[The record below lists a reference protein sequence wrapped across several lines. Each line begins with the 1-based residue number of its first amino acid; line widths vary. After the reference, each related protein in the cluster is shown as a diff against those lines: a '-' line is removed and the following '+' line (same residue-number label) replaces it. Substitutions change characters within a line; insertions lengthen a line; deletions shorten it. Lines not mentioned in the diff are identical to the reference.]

1 MTSANALRSTA
12 HPARNEYSERHLTS
26 LNGYAMVVLAIGLA
40 LFALYRFVSI
50 AEGMSVTEVLLGHVL
65 TGVLSVIAAVL
76 IFAGLYTLQ
85 PNEAALVTLF
95 GRYAGTDR
103 AEGLRWANPFYVK
116 RRISLRARNLNSPAL
131 KVNDKRGNP
140 VEIGAV
146 IIWRVEDTA
155 KARFEVDDVDL
166 YVKRRIS
173 LRARNL
179 NAPALK
185 VNDKRGNPVEIG
197 AVIIWRVEDT
207 AKARFEVDDVD
218 LYVKLQTEAAL
229 RHVASLYAYDEAD
242 SDNAHEIT
250 LRGGLDDV
258 AEALKTELAVRFSSA
273 GVRVSDARLTHLAYA
288 PEIAQ
293 VMLRRQQ
300 AEAVISARHK
310 IVQGAVAM
318 VESALTALSER
329 NVVTLDD
336 ERKAAMVSNLLVV
349 LCGDKDTQPIIN
361 AGTLYS

>member
-1 MTSANALRSTA
+1 MTSNTGPRGAG
-12 HPARNEYSERHLTS
+12 HPTRIEYSERRLVS
-26 LNGYAMVVLAIGLA
+26 MNGYAMIVVAIVLAA
-40 LFALYRFVSI
+40 FALSRFISI
-50 AEGMSVTEVLLGHVL
+50 NDAMEPGTILLSHVL
-65 TGVLSVIAAVL
+65 PGALCVLATVATV
-76 IFAGLYTLQ
+76 AGLYTLQ
-85 PNEAALVTLF
+85 PNEAAIMTLF
-95 GRYAGTDR
+95 GQYAGTDR
-103 AEGLRWANPFYVK
+103 AEGLRWANPFFVK

-166 YVKRRIS
+166 YVK
-173 LRARNL
+173 
-179 NAPALK
+179 
-185 VNDKRGNPVEIG
+185 
-197 AVIIWRVEDT
+197 
-207 AKARFEVDDVD
+207 
-218 LYVKLQTEAAL
+218 LQSEAAL

-242 SDNAHEIT
+242 STDANEIT

-258 AEALKTELAVRFSSA
+258 AAALSTELSARFWSA
-273 GVRVSDARLTHLAYA
+273 GVVVSDARLTHLAYA

-361 AGTLYS
+361 TGTLYS

>member
-1 MTSANALRSTA
+1 MPSRSA
-12 HPARNEYSERHLTS
+12 ARNEYSEQRLTS
-26 LNGYAMVVLAIGLA
+26 MNGYGMVVVA
-40 LFALYRFVSI
+40 
-50 AEGMSVTEVLLGHVL
+50 VLLAVVAIWRLAGITDDMGPRTLLLDHL
-65 TGVLSVIAAVL
+65 LPGVLCILATAATVL
-76 IFAGLYTLQ
+76 GLYTLQ
-85 PNEAALVTLF
+85 PNEAAIMTLF
-95 GRYAGTDR
+95 GKYAGSDR
-103 AEGLRWANPFYVK
+103 AEGLRWANPLFIK

-140 VEIGAV
+140 IEIGAV

-155 KARFEVDDVDL
+155 KARFEVDDV
-166 YVKRRIS
+166 
-173 LRARNL
+173 
-179 NAPALK
+179 
-185 VNDKRGNPVEIG
+185 E
-197 AVIIWRVEDT
+197 
-207 AKARFEVDDVD
+207 

-242 SDNAHEIT
+242 SGDAGEIT
-250 LRGGLDDV
+250 LRGGLDAV
-258 AEALKTELAVRFSSA
+258 ALALQTELSARFASA
-273 GVRVSDARLTHLAYA
+273 GVTVTEARLTHLAYA

-318 VESALTALSER
+318 VESALSALSER

>member
-1 MTSANALRSTA
+1 MTSQTALRGTA
-12 HPARNEYSERHLTS
+12 QPVRIEYSERRLVS
-26 LNGYAMVVLAIGLA
+26 MNGYAMVVAAIVLVGVA
-40 LFALYRFVSI
+40 VSRFVSI
-50 AEGMSVTEVLLGHVL
+50 GEGMDVATVLVGHVL
-65 TGVLSVIAAVL
+65 AAALCIVGTLL
-76 IFAGLYTLQ
+76 IVTGLYTLQ
-85 PNEAALVTLF
+85 PNEAAIVTLF
-95 GRYAGTDR
+95 GHYSGTDR
-103 AEGLRWANPFYVK
+103 AEGLRWTNPFTVK

-166 YVKRRIS
+166 YVK
-173 LRARNL
+173 
-179 NAPALK
+179 
-185 VNDKRGNPVEIG
+185 
-197 AVIIWRVEDT
+197 
-207 AKARFEVDDVD
+207 
-218 LYVKLQTEAAL
+218 LQSEAAL

-242 SDNAHEIT
+242 SDNVNEIT

-258 AEALKTELAVRFSSA
+258 ALALKNELSARFASA
-273 GVRVSDARLTHLAYA
+273 GVLVSDARLTHLAYA

-318 VESALTALSER
+318 VEAALTALSER

-349 LCGDKDTQPIIN
+349 LCGDNEAQPIIN
-361 AGTLYS
+361 AGTLYG

>member
-1 MTSANALRSTA
+1 MTSNNAPRTPARSL
-12 HPARNEYSERHLTS
+12 RNEYSERRLTS
-26 LNGYAMVVLAIGLA
+26 MSGYLALAIAIVLIGVA
-40 LFALYRFVSI
+40 IARFVSI
-50 AEGMSVTEVLLGHVL
+50 GEGMDVATVLVGHVL
-65 TGVLSVIAAVL
+65 AGVACIVVAVL
-76 IFAGLYTLQ
+76 GFVGLYTLQ
-85 PNEAALVTLF
+85 PNEAAIVTLF
-95 GRYAGTDR
+95 GHYSGTDR
-103 AEGLRWANPFYVK
+103 AEGLRWTNPFTVK

-166 YVKRRIS
+166 YVK
-173 LRARNL
+173 
-179 NAPALK
+179 
-185 VNDKRGNPVEIG
+185 
-197 AVIIWRVEDT
+197 
-207 AKARFEVDDVD
+207 
-218 LYVKLQTEAAL
+218 LQSEAAL

-242 SDNAHEIT
+242 SDDADEIT
-250 LRGGLDDV
+250 LRGGLDAV
-258 AEALKTELAVRFSSA
+258 ALTLKTELSARFASA
-273 GVRVSDARLTHLAYA
+273 GVTVTDARLTHLAYA

-318 VESALTALSER
+318 VEAALTALSER

-361 AGTLYS
+361 TGTLYS

>member
-1 MTSANALRSTA
+1 MTSNQALRRA
-12 HPARNEYSERHLTS
+12 PPPARVVYSERRLTS
-26 LNGYAMVVLAIGLA
+26 MNGYAMFVLAVVLAVVA
-40 LFALYRFVSI
+40 LTRFVSI
-50 AEGMSVTEVLLGHVL
+50 RDDMEASAILLAHVL
-65 TGVLSVIAAVL
+65 PGALCVLATVAIV
-76 IFAGLYTLQ
+76 AGLYTLQ
-85 PNEAALVTLF
+85 PNEAAIMTLF
-95 GRYAGTDR
+95 GQYTGTDR
-103 AEGLRWANPFYVK
+103 AEGLRWANPFFVK

-166 YVKRRIS
+166 YVK
-173 LRARNL
+173 
-179 NAPALK
+179 
-185 VNDKRGNPVEIG
+185 
-197 AVIIWRVEDT
+197 
-207 AKARFEVDDVD
+207 
-218 LYVKLQTEAAL
+218 LQSEAAL

-242 SDNAHEIT
+242 SEDADEIT
-250 LRGGLDDV
+250 LRGGLDAV
-258 AEALKTELAVRFSSA
+258 AQALGDELSARFASA
-273 GVRVSDARLTHLAYA
+273 GVVVSDARLTHLAYA

-318 VESALTALSER
+318 VEAALTALSER
-329 NVVTLDD
+329 NVVNLDD

-349 LCGDKDTQPIIN
+349 LCGDNEAQPIIN
-361 AGTLYS
+361 AGTLYG

>member
-1 MTSANALRSTA
+1 MTSNTALPSTA
-12 HPARNEYSERHLTS
+12 QSLRNEYSERRLTS
-26 LNGYAMVVLAIGLA
+26 MNGYAMVAIGVVLVLVA
-40 LFALYRFVSI
+40 LSRFI
-50 AEGMSVTEVLLGHVL
+50 AIHDDMDAATVLLSHVL
-65 TGVLSVIAAVL
+65 PGGLCVLGAVA

-85 PNEAALVTLF
+85 PNEAAIMTLF
-95 GRYAGTDR
+95 GKYAGTDR
-103 AEGLRWANPFYVK
+103 AEGLRWANPFFIK

-166 YVKRRIS
+166 YVK
-173 LRARNL
+173 
-179 NAPALK
+179 
-185 VNDKRGNPVEIG
+185 
-197 AVIIWRVEDT
+197 
-207 AKARFEVDDVD
+207 
-218 LYVKLQTEAAL
+218 LQSEAAL

-242 SDNAHEIT
+242 SDDAGEIT

-258 AEALKTELAVRFSSA
+258 ALALKNELSARFANA
-273 GVRVSDARLTHLAYA
+273 GVAVTDARLTHLAYA

-300 AEAVISARHK
+300 AEAVISARHM

-318 VESALTALSER
+318 VEAALTALSER

-361 AGTLYS
+361 AGTLYC

>member
-1 MTSANALRSTA
+1 MTSNRPL
-12 HPARNEYSERHLTS
+12 RNEYSERRLTS
-26 LNGYAMVVLAIGLA
+26 MNGYAMLAIAIVLVAVALSRFAAIRDDVAASSVLLSNLLPGALCVLATVA
-40 LFALYRFVSI
+40 I
-50 AEGMSVTEVLLGHVL
+50 A
-65 TGVLSVIAAVL
+65 
-76 IFAGLYTLQ
+76 AGLYTLQ
-85 PNEAALVTLF
+85 PNEAAIMTLF
-95 GRYAGTDR
+95 GKYAGTDR
-103 AEGLRWANPFYVK
+103 AEGLRWANPFFVK

-166 YVKRRIS
+166 YVK
-173 LRARNL
+173 
-179 NAPALK
+179 
-185 VNDKRGNPVEIG
+185 
-197 AVIIWRVEDT
+197 
-207 AKARFEVDDVD
+207 
-218 LYVKLQTEAAL
+218 LQSEAAL

-242 SDNAHEIT
+242 SEDSGEIT

-258 AEALKTELAVRFSSA
+258 ALALKTELSARFASA
-273 GVRVSDARLTHLAYA
+273 GVAVTDARLTHLAYA

-318 VESALTALSER
+318 VEAALTALSER

>member
-1 MTSANALRSTA
+1 MTSRTALPGKAPS
-12 HPARNEYSERHLTS
+12 ARNEYSERHLTS
-26 LNGYAMVVLAIGLA
+26 MNGYAMVVAAFVLAGIA
-40 LFALYRFVSI
+40 IARVTSI
-50 AEGMSVTEVLLGHVL
+50 DEGMDLSTVMVGHVL
-65 TGVLSVIAAVL
+65 AAALCVIGVLL
-76 IFAGLYTLQ
+76 IVVGLYTLQ
-85 PNEAALVTLF
+85 PNEAAIVTLF
-95 GRYAGTDR
+95 GHYTGTDR
-103 AEGLRWANPFYVK
+103 AEGLRWTNPFTVK

-140 VEIGAV
+140 I
-146 IIWRVEDTA
+146 
-155 KARFEVDDVDL
+155 
-166 YVKRRIS
+166 
-173 LRARNL
+173 
-179 NAPALK
+179 
-185 VNDKRGNPVEIG
+185 EIG

-218 LYVKLQTEAAL
+218 LYVKLQSEAAL

-242 SDNAHEIT
+242 SENANEIT

-258 AEALKTELAVRFSSA
+258 ALALKDELSARFASA
-273 GVRVSDARLTHLAYA
+273 GVTVTDARLTHLAYA

-318 VESALTALSER
+318 VEAALTALSER

>member
-1 MTSANALRSTA
+1 MTSNQASPRALQPTRV
-12 HPARNEYSERHLTS
+12 EYSERRLTS
-26 LNGYAMVVLAIGLA
+26 MNGYAMFVLAVLLVIVA
-40 LFALYRFVSI
+40 LTRFVSI
-50 AEGMSVTEVLLGHVL
+50 RDDMEAASVLLVHVL
-65 TGVLSVIAAVL
+65 PGALCVLATVAVV
-76 IFAGLYTLQ
+76 AGLYTLQ
-85 PNEAALVTLF
+85 PNEAAIMTLF

-103 AEGLRWANPFYVK
+103 AEGLRWANPFLVK

-166 YVKRRIS
+166 YVK
-173 LRARNL
+173 
-179 NAPALK
+179 
-185 VNDKRGNPVEIG
+185 
-197 AVIIWRVEDT
+197 
-207 AKARFEVDDVD
+207 
-218 LYVKLQTEAAL
+218 LQSEAAL

-242 SDNAHEIT
+242 SEDADEVT
-250 LRGGLDDV
+250 LRGGLDAV
-258 AEALKTELAVRFSSA
+258 AGALRDELSARFASA
-273 GVRVSDARLTHLAYA
+273 GVLVSDARLTHLAYA

-329 NVVTLDD
+329 NVVALDD
-336 ERKAAMVSNLLVV
+336 ERKAAMVGNLLVV
-349 LCGDKDTQPIIN
+349 LCGDNEAQPIIN
-361 AGTLYS
+361 AGTLYG

>member
-1 MTSANALRSTA
+1 MTSNTSLQRPTSPT
-12 HPARNEYSERHLTS
+12 RIEYSERRLVS
-26 LNGYAMVVLAIGLA
+26 MNGYAMAALGLLLLALAIWR
-40 LFALYRFVSI
+40 FATIGDDMRV
-50 AEGMSVTEVLLGHVL
+50 AEVLTWHVAI
-65 TGVLSVIAAVL
+65 GVLCVIGTAL
-76 IFAGLYTLQ
+76 TWAGLYTLQ

-95 GRYAGTDR
+95 GHYAGSDR
-103 AEGLRWANPFYVK
+103 AEGLRWASPFYIK

-140 VEIGAV
+140 I
-146 IIWRVEDTA
+146 
-155 KARFEVDDVDL
+155 
-166 YVKRRIS
+166 
-173 LRARNL
+173 
-179 NAPALK
+179 
-185 VNDKRGNPVEIG
+185 EIG

-242 SDNAHEIT
+242 STDAHEIT

-258 AEALKTELAVRFSSA
+258 AFALKTELATRFGSA
-273 GVRVSDARLTHLAYA
+273 GVAVTDARLTHLAYA

-318 VESALTALSER
+318 VEQALTALSER
-329 NVVTLDD
+329 NVVVLDD
-336 ERKAAMVSNLLVV
+336 ERKAAMVGNLLVV
-349 LCGDKDTQPIIN
+349 LCSDRETQPIVN
-361 AGTLYS
+361 AGTLYN

>member
-1 MTSANALRSTA
+1 MTSNLASRGASRPT
-12 HPARNEYSERHLTS
+12 RIEYSERRLAS
-26 LNGYAMVVLAIGLA
+26 MNGYAMFVLAVVLAVVA
-40 LFALYRFVSI
+40 LTRFVSI
-50 AEGMSVTEVLLGHVL
+50 RDDMEPATVLLAHVL
-65 TGVLSVIAAVL
+65 PGALCVLVTVAIG
-76 IFAGLYTLQ
+76 AGLYTLQ
-85 PNEAALVTLF
+85 PNEAAIMTLF
-95 GRYAGTDR
+95 GQYAGTDR
-103 AEGLRWANPFYVK
+103 AEGLRWANPFFVK

-166 YVKRRIS
+166 YVK
-173 LRARNL
+173 
-179 NAPALK
+179 
-185 VNDKRGNPVEIG
+185 
-197 AVIIWRVEDT
+197 
-207 AKARFEVDDVD
+207 
-218 LYVKLQTEAAL
+218 LQSEAAL

-242 SDNAHEIT
+242 SEDANEVT
-250 LRGGLDDV
+250 LRGGLDAV
-258 AEALKTELAVRFSSA
+258 AAALVDELSARFASA
-273 GVRVSDARLTHLAYA
+273 GVVVSDARLTHLAYA

-318 VESALTALSER
+318 VESALMALSER
-329 NVVTLDD
+329 NVVALDD

-349 LCGDKDTQPIIN
+349 LCGDNEAQPIIN
-361 AGTLYS
+361 AGTLYG

>member
-116 RRISLRARNLNSPAL
+116 RRISLRARNLNS
-131 KVNDKRGNP
+131 
-140 VEIGAV
+140 
-146 IIWRVEDTA
+146 
-155 KARFEVDDVDL
+155 
-166 YVKRRIS
+166 
-173 LRARNL
+173 
-179 NAPALK
+179 PALK

>member
-1 MTSANALRSTA
+1 MTSNNALRGTA
-12 HPARNEYSERHLTS
+12 QPARNEYSERHLAS
-26 LNGYAMVVLAIGLA
+26 MNGYAMVAIAIVLAGIA
-40 LFALYRFVSI
+40 ASRFVSI
-50 AEGMSVTEVLLGHVL
+50 TDGMDVATVLLGHVL
-65 TGVLSVIAAVL
+65 VGALCLIATVL
-76 IFAGLYTLQ
+76 IAVGLYTLQ
-85 PNEAALVTLF
+85 PNEAAIVTLF
-95 GRYAGTDR
+95 GHYSGTDR
-103 AEGLRWANPFYVK
+103 AEGLRWTNPFTVK

-155 KARFEVDDVDL
+155 K
-166 YVKRRIS
+166 S
-173 LRARNL
+173 
-179 NAPALK
+179 
-185 VNDKRGNPVEIG
+185 
-197 AVIIWRVEDT
+197 
-207 AKARFEVDDVD
+207 RFEVDDVD
-218 LYVKLQTEAAL
+218 LYVKLQSEAAL

-242 SDNAHEIT
+242 SDDADEIT

-258 AEALKTELAVRFSSA
+258 ALALKNELSARFASA
-273 GVRVSDARLTHLAYA
+273 GVAVTDARLTHLAYA

-318 VESALTALSER
+318 VEAALTALSER

-361 AGTLYS
+361 TGTLYS

>member
-1 MTSANALRSTA
+1 MTSNQALRGASRPT
-12 HPARNEYSERHLTS
+12 RVEYSERHLAS
-26 LNGYAMVVLAIGLA
+26 LNGYAMVAIGVVLAALA
-40 LFALYRFVSI
+40 LSRFVSI
-50 AEGMSVTEVLLGHVL
+50 RDDMDAGAVLLSHVL
-65 TGVLSVIAAVL
+65 PGLLCVLATVATV
-76 IFAGLYTLQ
+76 AGLYTLQ
-85 PNEAALVTLF
+85 PNEPAIATLF
-95 GRYAGTDR
+95 GQYAGTDR
-103 AEGLRWANPFYVK
+103 AEGLRWANPFYIK
-116 RRISLRARNLNSPAL
+116 RRISVRARNLNSPAL

-140 VEIGAV
+140 IEIGAV
-146 IIWRVEDTA
+146 IV
-155 KARFEVDDVDL
+155 
-166 YVKRRIS
+166 
-173 LRARNL
+173 
-179 NAPALK
+179 
-185 VNDKRGNPVEIG
+185 
-197 AVIIWRVEDT
+197 WRVEDT

-218 LYVKLQTEAAL
+218 LYVKLQSEAAL

-242 SDNAHEIT
+242 SQDAEEIT

-258 AEALKTELAVRFSSA
+258 AQALAAELSARFASA
-273 GVRVSDARLTHLAYA
+273 GVLVSDARLTHLAYA

-349 LCGDKDTQPIIN
+349 LCGDNEAQPIIN

>member
-1 MTSANALRSTA
+1 MTASNATRM
-12 HPARNEYSERHLTS
+12 EYSERRLTS
-26 LNGYAMVVLAIGLA
+26 MNGYAMTVTDIVLVLVA
-40 LFALYRFVSI
+40 LSRFVAI
-50 AEGMSVTEVLLGHVL
+50 RDDMDPGTILLSHVL
-65 TGVLSVIAAVL
+65 PGALCVLCAVAC
-76 IFAGLYTLQ
+76 FAGLYTLQ
-85 PNEAALVTLF
+85 PNEAAIVTLF
-95 GRYAGTDR
+95 GRYDGSDR
-103 AEGLRWANPFYVK
+103 AQGLRWANPFCAK
-116 RRISLRARNLNSPAL
+116 RRISLRARTLNSPAL

-146 IIWRVEDTA
+146 IIWCVQ
-155 KARFEVDDVDL
+155 
-166 YVKRRIS
+166 
-173 LRARNL
+173 
-179 NAPALK
+179 
-185 VNDKRGNPVEIG
+185 
-197 AVIIWRVEDT
+197 DT

-218 LYVKLQTEAAL
+218 LYVKLQSEAAL

-242 SDNAHEIT
+242 SDDSGEIT

-258 AEALKTELAVRFSSA
+258 AMALKTELSTRFSNA
-273 GVRVSDARLTHLAYA
+273 GVAVTDARLTHLAYA

-318 VESALTALSER
+318 VEAALTALSER
-329 NVVTLDD
+329 NVVVLDD

-361 AGTLYS
+361 AGTLYN

>member
-1 MTSANALRSTA
+1 MTSNTGPRSAA
-12 HPARNEYSERHLTS
+12 HPTRIEYSERRLVS
-26 LNGYAMVVLAIGLA
+26 MNGYAMIVVAIVLAA
-40 LFALYRFVSI
+40 FALSRFISI
-50 AEGMSVTEVLLGHVL
+50 NDAMEPGTILLSHVL
-65 TGVLSVIAAVL
+65 PGALCVLATVAGV
-76 IFAGLYTLQ
+76 AGLYTLQ
-85 PNEAALVTLF
+85 PNEAAILTLF
-95 GRYAGTDR
+95 GQYAGTDR
-103 AEGLRWANPFYVK
+103 AEGLRWANPFFIK

-140 VEIGAV
+140 I
-146 IIWRVEDTA
+146 
-155 KARFEVDDVDL
+155 
-166 YVKRRIS
+166 
-173 LRARNL
+173 
-179 NAPALK
+179 
-185 VNDKRGNPVEIG
+185 EIG

-218 LYVKLQTEAAL
+218 LYVKLQSEAAL

-242 SDNAHEIT
+242 STDANEIT

-258 AEALKTELAVRFSSA
+258 AAALSTELSARFWSA
-273 GVRVSDARLTHLAYA
+273 GVVVSDARLTHLAYA

-361 AGTLYS
+361 AGTLYG

>member
-1 MTSANALRSTA
+1 MTSTIALQR
-12 HPARNEYSERHLTS
+12 PAPAARIEYSERQLTS
-26 LNGYAMVVLAIGLA
+26 MNGYAMALLGLLVLA
-40 LFALYRFVSI
+40 FAVWRFATIDESM
-50 AEGMSVTEVLLGHVL
+50 AFTEVMLGHVL
-65 TGVLSVIAAVL
+65 AGALAIVATALAW
-76 IFAGLYTLQ
+76 AGLYTLQ
-85 PNEAALVTLF
+85 PNEAAIVTLF
-95 GRYAGTDR
+95 GHYAGTDR
-103 AEGLRWANPFYVK
+103 AEGLRWANPFFVK

-146 IIWRVEDTA
+146 IVWRVEDTA
-155 KARFEVDDVDL
+155 R
-166 YVKRRIS
+166 
-173 LRARNL
+173 
-179 NAPALK
+179 
-185 VNDKRGNPVEIG
+185 
-197 AVIIWRVEDT
+197 
-207 AKARFEVDDVD
+207 ARFEVDDVD
-218 LYVKLQTEAAL
+218 LYVKLQSEAAL

-242 SDNAHEIT
+242 SDDPGEIT

-258 AEALKTELAVRFSSA
+258 AQALKTELMARFGSA
-273 GVRVSDARLTHLAYA
+273 GVTVADARLTHLAYA

-318 VESALTALSER
+318 VEAALTALSER

-349 LCGDKDTQPIIN
+349 LCGDKDTQPIVN
-361 AGTLYS
+361 AGTLYN

>member
-1 MTSANALRSTA
+1 MSM
-12 HPARNEYSERHLTS
+12 
-26 LNGYAMVVLAIGLA
+26 NGYAMFVLGVVLAVVA
-40 LFALYRFVSI
+40 LTRFVSI
-50 AEGMSVTEVLLGHVL
+50 RDDMEASTVLLAHVL
-65 TGVLSVIAAVL
+65 PGALCVLATVAAV
-76 IFAGLYTLQ
+76 AGLYTLQ
-85 PNEAALVTLF
+85 PNEAAIMTLF
-95 GRYAGTDR
+95 GQYAGTDR
-103 AEGLRWANPFYVK
+103 AEGLRWANPFFIK
-116 RRISLRARNLNSPAL
+116 HRISLRARNLNSPAL

-166 YVKRRIS
+166 YVK
-173 LRARNL
+173 
-179 NAPALK
+179 
-185 VNDKRGNPVEIG
+185 
-197 AVIIWRVEDT
+197 
-207 AKARFEVDDVD
+207 
-218 LYVKLQTEAAL
+218 LQSEAAL

-242 SDNAHEIT
+242 SEDAHEVT
-250 LRGGLDDV
+250 LRGGLDAV
-258 AEALKTELAVRFSSA
+258 AQTLGDELSARFASA
-273 GVRVSDARLTHLAYA
+273 GVLVSDARLTHLAYA

-329 NVVTLDD
+329 NVVALDD

-349 LCGDKDTQPIIN
+349 LCSDNEAQPIIN
-361 AGTLYS
+361 AGTLYG

>member
-1 MTSANALRSTA
+1 MTANTGPRGAA
-12 HPARNEYSERHLTS
+12 HPTRIEYSERRLVS
-26 LNGYAMVVLAIGLA
+26 MNGYAMIVVAIVLAA
-40 LFALYRFVSI
+40 FALSRFISI
-50 AEGMSVTEVLLGHVL
+50 NDAMEPGTILLSHVL
-65 TGVLSVIAAVL
+65 PGALCVLATVATV
-76 IFAGLYTLQ
+76 AGLYTLQ
-85 PNEAALVTLF
+85 PNEAAIVTLF
-95 GRYAGTDR
+95 GQYAGTDR
-103 AEGLRWANPFYVK
+103 AEGLRWANPFFIK

-166 YVKRRIS
+166 YVK
-173 LRARNL
+173 
-179 NAPALK
+179 
-185 VNDKRGNPVEIG
+185 
-197 AVIIWRVEDT
+197 
-207 AKARFEVDDVD
+207 
-218 LYVKLQTEAAL
+218 LQSEAAL

-242 SDNAHEIT
+242 STDANEIT

-258 AEALKTELAVRFSSA
+258 AAALSTELSARFWSA
-273 GVRVSDARLTHLAYA
+273 GVVVSDARLTHLAYA

-361 AGTLYS
+361 TGTLYS

>member
-1 MTSANALRSTA
+1 MTSNTGPRGAA
-12 HPARNEYSERHLTS
+12 HPTRIEYSERRLVS
-26 LNGYAMVVLAIGLA
+26 MNGYAMIVVAIVLAA
-40 LFALYRFVSI
+40 FALSRFISI
-50 AEGMSVTEVLLGHVL
+50 NDAMEPGTILLSHVL
-65 TGVLSVIAAVL
+65 PGALCVLATVATV
-76 IFAGLYTLQ
+76 AGLYTLQ
-85 PNEAALVTLF
+85 PNEAAIMTLF
-95 GRYAGTDR
+95 GQYAGTDR
-103 AEGLRWANPFYVK
+103 AEGLRWANPFFIK

-155 KARFEVDDVDL
+155 R
-166 YVKRRIS
+166 
-173 LRARNL
+173 
-179 NAPALK
+179 
-185 VNDKRGNPVEIG
+185 
-197 AVIIWRVEDT
+197 
-207 AKARFEVDDVD
+207 ARFEVDDVD
-218 LYVKLQTEAAL
+218 LYVKLQSEAAL

-242 SDNAHEIT
+242 SADAGEIT

-258 AEALKTELAVRFSSA
+258 AAALSTELSARFWSA
-273 GVRVSDARLTHLAYA
+273 GVVVSDARLTHLAYA

-361 AGTLYS
+361 TGTLYS

>member
-1 MTSANALRSTA
+1 MTSNTA
-12 HPARNEYSERHLTS
+12 ARRAAQSPRIEYSERRLS
-26 LNGYAMVVLAIGLA
+26 SMNGYAMIAVAVVLVALA
-40 LFALYRFVSI
+40 LSRFVSI
-50 AEGMSVTEVLLGHVL
+50 DDGMRPGTLLLSHVL
-65 TGVLSVIAAVL
+65 PGLLCVLATVAAV
-76 IFAGLYTLQ
+76 AGLYTLQ
-85 PNEAALVTLF
+85 PNEAAIMTLF
-95 GRYAGTDR
+95 GQYAGTDR
-103 AEGLRWANPFYVK
+103 AEGLRWANPFFIK
-116 RRISLRARNLNSPAL
+116 ARISLRARNLNSPAL

-166 YVKRRIS
+166 YVK
-173 LRARNL
+173 
-179 NAPALK
+179 
-185 VNDKRGNPVEIG
+185 
-197 AVIIWRVEDT
+197 
-207 AKARFEVDDVD
+207 
-218 LYVKLQTEAAL
+218 LQSEAAL

-242 SDNAHEIT
+242 SDDANEIT

-258 AEALKTELAVRFSSA
+258 AAALATELSARFWSA
-273 GVRVSDARLTHLAYA
+273 GVVVADARLTHLAYA

>member
-1 MTSANALRSTA
+1 MLSRR
-12 HPARNEYSERHLTS
+12 PARNEYSEQRLTS
-26 LNGYAMVVLAIGLA
+26 MNGYAMALIAVVLAVVALWRLA
-40 LFALYRFVSI
+40 GIVDDQEPR
-50 AEGMSVTEVLLGHVL
+50 TLLLEHL
-65 TGVLSVIAAVL
+65 LPGVLC
-76 IFAGLYTLQ
+76 IFAVVAIVIGLYTLQ
-85 PNEAALVTLF
+85 PNEAAIMTLF
-95 GRYAGTDR
+95 GKYAGSDR
-103 AEGLRWANPFYVK
+103 AEGLRWANPLFIK

-140 VEIGAV
+140 IEIGAV

-155 KARFEVDDVDL
+155 KARFEVDDV
-166 YVKRRIS
+166 
-173 LRARNL
+173 
-179 NAPALK
+179 
-185 VNDKRGNPVEIG
+185 E
-197 AVIIWRVEDT
+197 
-207 AKARFEVDDVD
+207 
-218 LYVKLQTEAAL
+218 LYVKLQSEAAL

-242 SDNAHEIT
+242 SDDAGEIT
-250 LRGGLDDV
+250 LRGGLDAV
-258 AEALKTELAVRFSSA
+258 ALALQTELSARFASA
-273 GVRVSDARLTHLAYA
+273 GVAVTEARLTHLAYA

>member
-1 MTSANALRSTA
+1 MDAAT
-12 HPARNEYSERHLTS
+12 
-26 LNGYAMVVLAIGLA
+26 
-40 LFALYRFVSI
+40 
-50 AEGMSVTEVLLGHVL
+50 VLLSHVL
-65 TGVLSVIAAVL
+65 PGALCILATVAIA
-76 IFAGLYTLQ
+76 AGLYTLQ
-85 PNEAALVTLF
+85 PNEAAIMTLF
-95 GRYAGTDR
+95 GKYAGSDR
-103 AEGLRWANPFYVK
+103 AEGLRWANPFFIK

-155 KARFEVDDVDL
+155 KARFEVDDV
-166 YVKRRIS
+166 
-173 LRARNL
+173 
-179 NAPALK
+179 
-185 VNDKRGNPVEIG
+185 E
-197 AVIIWRVEDT
+197 
-207 AKARFEVDDVD
+207 
-218 LYVKLQTEAAL
+218 LYVKLQSEAAL

-242 SDNAHEIT
+242 SDDAGEIT
-250 LRGGLDDV
+250 LRGGLDAV
-258 AEALKTELAVRFSSA
+258 ALALQTELSARFASA
-273 GVRVSDARLTHLAYA
+273 GVTVTEARLTHLAYA

-361 AGTLYS
+361 TGTLYS

>member
-1 MTSANALRSTA
+1 MTSNQASRRASPPTRV
-12 HPARNEYSERHLTS
+12 EYSERRLMS
-26 LNGYAMVVLAIGLA
+26 MNGYAMFALAVVLVVVALSRFASIRDDMQGGTLLLAHVLPGALCVLATAAIG
-40 LFALYRFVSI
+40 
-50 AEGMSVTEVLLGHVL
+50 
-65 TGVLSVIAAVL
+65 
-76 IFAGLYTLQ
+76 AGLYTLQ
-85 PNEAALVTLF
+85 PNEAAIMTLF
-95 GRYAGTDR
+95 GQYSGTDR
-103 AEGLRWANPFYVK
+103 AEGLRWANPFFVK

-166 YVKRRIS
+166 YVK
-173 LRARNL
+173 
-179 NAPALK
+179 
-185 VNDKRGNPVEIG
+185 
-197 AVIIWRVEDT
+197 
-207 AKARFEVDDVD
+207 
-218 LYVKLQTEAAL
+218 LQSEAAL

-242 SDNAHEIT
+242 SEDATEVT
-250 LRGGLDDV
+250 LRGGLDAV
-258 AEALKTELAVRFSSA
+258 AQALGDELSARFASA

-329 NVVTLDD
+329 NVVALDD
-336 ERKAAMVSNLLVV
+336 ERKAAMVGNLLVV
-349 LCGDKDTQPIIN
+349 LCGDSEAQPIIN
-361 AGTLYS
+361 AGTLYG

>member
-1 MTSANALRSTA
+1 MTPNNALRSTVR
-12 HPARNEYSERHLTS
+12 PVRNEYSERRLVS
-26 LNGYAMVVLAIGLA
+26 MNGYAMVAIAVVLVGLAIS
-40 LFALYRFVSI
+40 RFVSI
-50 AEGMSVTEVLLGHVL
+50 TEGMDVPTVLIGHVL
-65 TGVLSVIAAVL
+65 AGALCIIGTLLIAT
-76 IFAGLYTLQ
+76 GLYTLQ
-85 PNEAALVTLF
+85 PNEAAIVTLF
-95 GRYAGTDR
+95 GHYSGTDR
-103 AEGLRWANPFYVK
+103 AEGLRWTNPFTVK

-166 YVKRRIS
+166 YVK
-173 LRARNL
+173 
-179 NAPALK
+179 
-185 VNDKRGNPVEIG
+185 
-197 AVIIWRVEDT
+197 
-207 AKARFEVDDVD
+207 
-218 LYVKLQTEAAL
+218 LQSEAAL

-242 SDNAHEIT
+242 SDNADEIT

-258 AEALKTELAVRFSSA
+258 ALALKNELSARFASA
-273 GVRVSDARLTHLAYA
+273 GVTVTDARLTHLAYA

-318 VESALTALSER
+318 VEAALTALSER

-349 LCGDKDTQPIIN
+349 LCGDKDAQPIIN